1 VILDIVMPVKGG
13 IAALTEIKEIDS
25 NALVYMTSGYVT
37 GFSIDELM
45 SKGAAGF
52 INKPVTIS
60 DLSALV
66 SGAITGKKKKDGDDS
81 ANDDISKA

>member
-13 IAALTEIKEIDS
+13 VEALKEILEIDS
-25 NALVYMTSGYVT
+25 GALVYMTSGYVA
-37 GFSIDELM
+37 GVSIDDLM

-60 DLSALV
+60 DLSTLV
-66 SGAITGKKKKDGDDS
+66 SGAIADKKRKDCDDS
-81 ANDDISKA
+81 SGG